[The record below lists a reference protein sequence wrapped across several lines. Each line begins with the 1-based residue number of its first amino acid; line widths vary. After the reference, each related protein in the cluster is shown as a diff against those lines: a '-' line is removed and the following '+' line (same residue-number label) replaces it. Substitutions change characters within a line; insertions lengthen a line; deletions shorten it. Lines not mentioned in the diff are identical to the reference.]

1 MHAQKRQRGFTL
13 TEVLVATAIFTIV
26 MLAALLM
33 YDRNNRIFKSGVEAS
48 DLQQN
53 TRIGFDKLVSDL
65 RIEGFDYNRN
75 GDPSGSD
82 EASGVNYQRPPDEQ
96 IEYMG
101 ESAIAFRA
109 NFNYNTG
116 YDNGRE
122 GDKRNASDPTDTYE
136 SQAFP
141 LVTTAN
147 NEIVIYAL
155 QSNSTDVNANKSVID
170 FYADVAKPRLAY
182 HGGKGTDKERH
193 VIINGYDTTNNY
205 PPYTLY
211 RLTLKDADIKDSDAS
226 PIGAAVPI
234 ANNVRSLKFEYYND
248 QGASS
253 PAAPGIVPVY
263 GAGQFDASNAQAV
276 INERATRA
284 GIQSIRVAL
293 VGMDAAAD
301 ASYVSPGETNAAFQ
315 HYRQYQLTSL
325 VVPRNV
331 GKRAVK
337 EEQLLAPQAATL
349 KTICYGACS
358 VPYFTWQSPKD
369 GNVDFYAIIYD
380 TDSSGSGCSACT
392 FSNGY
397 PVGNVTEA
405 YFPRPLEPGTTYY
418 FRIEASNG
426 YGDSVSAEI
435 GSIKATNTTTPAAP
449 TLGSGQGV
457 TTNLTNRV
465 RLTFQTPTTYT
476 GNPSLT
482 CVDPAGGA
490 AGTNAVSQTGIA
502 PAEAIAYRVYR
513 AQGSANANFDP
524 ATAGELI
531 ASETNGTQPYIDV
544 SGAATLDD
552 YVPACTD
559 FYYRIQA
566 VAADCA
572 NNDTYNSPAQK
583 TVALSDFYPK
593 VSDPALHAKAIS
605 ANSPAAPANFKVTR
619 PLSCDAAGTLR
630 GVNVPCDLSI
640 TFDKVTQDTGSPAQP
655 VKIDTYTLTR
665 TQLHPSTPATLASV
679 PSGCTYTAGVLTCSI
694 PGQWDSLL
702 YSGSSIAYTDAGVA
716 MTDQYGVSYQYQY
729 SLVASTNSCSATSTA
744 VTANKPTCYYN
755 IVTEPVKATTSDGG
769 VGTLADP
776 YQLYGGSSTFNFTAS
791 SLASI
796 TAYVNAGGSTIA
808 TFTGVASPFIFTVPT
823 GLSTGQEYSVDFV
836 AKDSSGCY
844 WTETVY
850 FIQQGGVCDYSAAP
864 NAVSTPT
871 QVNSGLL
878 LAKPW
883 SLQPTQTIKWTAS
896 DLASAA
902 ISAIDTTNGNTVQTF
917 TPTGTT
923 ETLTWPTLTYGTTYK
938 VDAVLTSNINCQRE
952 EFYYITQV
960 CAGYSGGTPTFTI
973 GDATHTGLTSASAWQ
988 LVTGGTLK
996 LTDSAMKTLKVT
1008 ATDLTSN
1015 TAFTT
1020 ATYTAT
1026 AGVATIT
1033 WPATNVTAV
1042 NNHIYQL
1049 DLVLVDVNGCTSS
1062 TYTRY
1067 VTQYCSYSG
1076 GTPTITATQ
1085 TLRLSSDSSG
1095 TGTTSISPFLM
1106 VPDVDT
1112 ISVAEAS
1119 VKTIYV
1125 DYLDATTGN
1134 ALSGVTT
1141 HTWNG
1146 TTPIKFS
1153 NPIISSFNNKTYR
1166 IDITLADVNGCKSTT
1181 KYTRY
1186 VKQAACALRPQA
1198 NASDTAV
1205 ISALFNPSGAS
1216 GNYANTVTV
1225 YNKSNVAI
1233 TINSITIQYS
1243 SLGTGHTIQDALFT
1257 TGTVTS
1263 GASTGPTTITAP
1275 SATTVAAG
1283 SSTTIRIDY
1292 NYKPSV
1298 TPLTSVCITYT
1309 TNTATPYAENGAG
1322 GSQTVSQSCNVQ
1334 YSASASVLN
1343 PSGCD

>member
-33 YDRNNRIFKSGVEAS
+33 YDSNNRIFKSGVEAS

-82 EASGVNYQRPPDEQ
+82 AASGVNYQRPPDEQ

-122 GDKRNASDPTDTYE
+122 GDKRNATDPTDTYE
-136 SQAFP
+136 SEAFP

-155 QSNSTDVNANKSVID
+155 QSNSTDANANKSVID

-182 HGGKGTDKERH
+182 TGGKGKGKERH

-211 RLTLKDADIKDSDAS
+211 RLTLKDADIADSDPS

-253 PAAPGIVPVY
+253 PVAPGIVPVY
-263 GAGQFDASNAQAV
+263 GAGQYDAANAQAV

-284 GIQSIRVAL
+284 GIQSIRVSL
-293 VGMDAAAD
+293 VGMDAAQD
-301 ASYVSPGETNAAFQ
+301 AKYVSPGETNTAFQ

-349 KTICYGACS
+349 KTICYGACA
-358 VPYFTWQSPKD
+358 VPYFTWQAPKD

-380 TDSSGSGCSACT
+380 TDPAGT

-405 YFPRPLEPGTTYY
+405 YFPRPLNPGTTYY

-426 YGDSVSAEI
+426 YGDSVSAEV
-435 GSIKATNTTTPAAP
+435 GSIKAINTTTPAAP
-449 TLGSGQGV
+449 PSGSA
-457 TTNLTNRV
+457 TTNLTNRI
-465 RLTFQTPTTYT
+465 RLTWQTPTSYAN
-476 GNPSLT
+476 NPVLT
-482 CVDPAGGA
+482 CVDPGGSS

-502 PAEAIAYRVYR
+502 PAETIAYRVYR

-524 ATAGELI
+524 DSGQGELI
-531 ASETNGTQPYIDV
+531 ASETNGTQPYVDV
-544 SGAATLDD
+544 SGLATLDD

-572 NNDTYNSPAQK
+572 NSDTYNSPAQK
-583 TVALSDFYPK
+583 KVSLSDYYPK
-593 VSDPALHAKAIS
+593 VSSAAMSGKATSATIPAT
-605 ANSPAAPANFKVTR
+605 PANFKVTR

-630 GVNVPCDLSI
+630 GANVVCDLTI

-665 TQLHPSTPATLASV
+665 TQLHPSTPATLGAV
-679 PSGCTYTAGVLTCSI
+679 PSGCTYNAGVLTCSI
-694 PGQWDSLL
+694 PGQWDPLL
-702 YSGSSIAYTDAGVA
+702 YSGNSITYADSGVA

-729 SLVASTNSCSATSTA
+729 SLVASTNSCSATSAA
-744 VTANKPTCYYN
+744 VTASKPGCYYN
-755 IVTEPVKATTSDGG
+755 IATEPVTATTSDGG
-769 VGTLADP
+769 TGILANP
-776 YQLYGGSSTFNFTAS
+776 YQLYGGSSTLKFTAS
-791 SLASI
+791 SLAAI

-808 TFTGVASPFIFTVPT
+808 TYTGAASPFNMTIPT
-823 GLSTGQEYSVDFV
+823 GLNTGQEYSVDFV
-836 AKDSSGCY
+836 AKDTSGCY

-850 FIQQGGVCDYSAAP
+850 FIQQGGVCDYSTAP
-864 NAVSTPT
+864 SAVSTPA
-871 QVNSGLL
+871 QVNSGLT

-902 ISAIDTTNGNTVQTF
+902 ITLTDTSTNLGAGTF

-923 ETLTWPTLTYGTTYK
+923 ETLTWPTLTYGKTYK
-938 VDAVLTSNINCQRE
+938 IDAILTSNVNCQRE
-952 EFYYITQV
+952 EFYYVTQV
-960 CAGYSGGTPTFTI
+960 CAGYSGGTPTFTVS
-973 GDATHTGLTSASAWQ
+973 DATHSGLTSGNAWQ
-988 LVTGGTLK
+988 VLSGSTIQLS
-996 LTDSAMKTLKVT
+996 DSAMKTLKVT
-1008 ATDLTSN
+1008 GTDLTSN
-1015 TAFTT
+1015 TAFAT

-1033 WPATNVTAV
+1033 WPATNVTNV

-1049 DLVLVDVNGCTSS
+1049 DMVLVDVNGCTSS

-1076 GTPTITATQ
+1076 GTPTIAATQ
-1085 TLRLSSDSSG
+1085 TLRLSTDTSG
-1095 TGTTSISPFLM
+1095 TGLISTSPFLM

-1112 ISVAEAS
+1112 ISVTEAS
-1119 VKTIYV
+1119 VKTVYV

-1146 TTPIKFS
+1146 TSPIKFS

-1166 IDITLADVNGCKSTT
+1166 IDITLADVNGCKSST

-1186 VKQAACALRPQA
+1186 VKQAACVLRPQA

-1205 ISALFNPSGAS
+1205 IGALANQHGAGS
-1216 GNYANTVTV
+1216 NLSNTITV
-1225 YNKSNVAI
+1225 YNKTSQTI

-1243 SLGTGHTIQDALFT
+1243 SLGSSHTIQDAVFS

-1263 GASTGPTTITAP
+1263 GASTSPTTITAP
-1275 SATTVAAG
+1275 AGTTVAAN
-1283 SSTTIRIDY
+1283 SSATIVIEY
-1292 NYKPSV
+1292 NYKPAS

-1309 TNTATPYAENGAG
+1309 TNTATPYAEDGLG
-1322 GSQTVSQSCNVQ
+1322 TSKTVTQSCNLQ